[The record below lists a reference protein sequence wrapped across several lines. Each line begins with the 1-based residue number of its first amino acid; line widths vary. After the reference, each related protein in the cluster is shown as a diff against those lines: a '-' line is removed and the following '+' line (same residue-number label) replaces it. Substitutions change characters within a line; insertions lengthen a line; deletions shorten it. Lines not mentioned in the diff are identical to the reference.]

1 MSWRRSW
8 SRLKGLA
15 GRRRIEAELEE
26 EMRTH
31 LEMEEDDNL
40 ARGMSPE
47 GARRAARRSFGNPT
61 AAREQARDVWLYRR
75 LEIVLQ
81 DLRFAL
87 RVLRKTPAFTAVAV
101 LTLALGIGAN
111 TAIFTLLD
119 QLLLRLLP
127 VEAPER
133 LALLSTQGRHYG
145 NNMGDH
151 VISHPMFRDFQRDN
165 QVFSGMFA
173 RRATQMNVSSGGRAE
188 RVAAELVSGT
198 YFDVLGVGA
207 ALGRT
212 FTPEDDRA
220 PGGHPQVVLA
230 HAYWQARFSADP
242 GVLGKTLLVN
252 GRSLT
257 VVGVAAAGFEGLQLG
272 HRTKLFVPIMMQ
284 EQVLFGLPGMLD
296 DRRTRWVNA
305 FGRLRPGVDL
315 EQARAGLQPL
325 MAAMLAREVR
335 EPAFSRADAETR
347 ADFLESW
354 MDVLPGGQGQA
365 AARRRLVTPLWSMM
379 AAAGFVL
386 LIACAN
392 LANLLLARSTTRR
405 TEVAVRLALG
415 AGRGRIVG
423 QLLTESVLL
432 SLLGG
437 IAGLA
442 VAYWGAQLLVR
453 LYLAPDAGGLPV
465 SPAPDARILLFALA
479 VTFLTGVGFGLAPAL
494 RATRASLATAMK
506 DQGRSVAGGPHT
518 RLRNLLAAT
527 QVTISLVLLVGA
539 GLFLQTLHNLRATG
553 PGFSVTRLIGF
564 RVDPSLSGY
573 TTERAKQ
580 FYQRLTD
587 ELGALP
593 GVQSVA
599 LASVRVLEDDRDAGV
614 TIAGARSGERP
625 RLAVPYLNDVSPGY
639 FTTLGV
645 PILAGRDFTRADW
658 RQVPRLRDPQDPASE
673 AIGTSPTVAI
683 INDSFARRHFPGEN
697 PLGRHLGYGIDPGT
711 ATPMEIVG
719 VVRDM
724 KYRGL
729 RDEKREQLFL
739 PYLGSQVVR
748 AMTVHLRAAGDPAA
762 LMTAAAAKVRALDP
776 ELPIFG
782 MRSMEAHLDRV
793 LANERMIAD
802 LSAAFGLLAT
812 LLAMMGLYGVLSYTV
827 AGRTREIAVRLALGA
842 RRGDVIALVMRDVVV
857 LVAAGLAG
865 GIAAAL
871 ALTRLVTSQLFGV
884 DPHDPLTLA
893 LAAALLSLVAC
904 AAGYLPARRA
914 SRVEPMVALRSE

>member
-1 MSWRRSW
+1 VSWRRSW
-8 SRLKGLA
+8 NRLKGLA
-15 GRRRIEAELEE
+15 RRRRIEAELEE

-31 LEMEEDDNL
+31 LQMEEDDNL

-47 GARRAARRSFGNPT
+47 LARRAARRRFGNPT
-61 AAREQARDVWLYRR
+61 AAREQARDAWLYRR

-81 DLRFAL
+81 DVRFAL
-87 RVLRKTPAFTAVAV
+87 RMLRKTSAFTVVAV

-111 TAIFTLLD
+111 TAIFTVLD
-119 QLLLRLLP
+119 QLLLRLMP
-127 VEAPER
+127 VKAPEQ
-133 LALLSTQGRHYG
+133 LALLSARGRHYG
-145 NNMGDH
+145 NNMGDN

-212 FTPEDDRA
+212 FTPEDDRT
-220 PGGHPQVVLA
+220 PGGHPEVVLA
-230 HAYWQARFSADP
+230 HGYWHARFSADP
-242 GVLGKTLLVN
+242 DIVGKTLLVN
-252 GRSLT
+252 GRTLR
-257 VVGVAAAGFEGLQLG
+257 VIGVTAAGFEGVQLG

-284 EQVLFGLPGMLD
+284 QEVLFGLPGMLD

-315 EQARAGLQPL
+315 DQARAGLQPL

-347 ADFLESW
+347 AAFMKNW
-354 MDVLPGGQGQA
+354 MEVLPGGQGQA
-365 AARRRLVTPLWSMM
+365 VARRRLATPLWSMM

-405 TEVAVRLALG
+405 TELAVRLALG
-415 AGRGRIVG
+415 AGRARIVG
-423 QLLTESVLL
+423 QLLTESVML

-442 VAYWGAQLLVR
+442 VAYWGADLLVR
-453 LYLAPDAGGLPV
+453 LYLAPEAGGLPV
-465 SPAPDARILLFALA
+465 SPAPDARILLFALG
-479 VTFLTGVGFGLAPAL
+479 VTFSTGVGFGLVPAL
-494 RATRASLATAMK
+494 RATRTNVAMAMK
-506 DQGRSVAGGPHT
+506 DQGRSLAGGPHT
-518 RLRNLLAAT
+518 RLRNLLAAA

-539 GLFLQTLHNLRATG
+539 GLFVQTLRNLRATG
-553 PGFSVTRLIGF
+553 PGFSVTQLIGF

-573 TTERAKQ
+573 TTEQAKQ

-593 GVQSVA
+593 GVEAVA
-599 LASVRVLEDDRDAGV
+599 LASVRVLEDDRDGGV
-614 TIAGARSGERP
+614 TIAGSRSGEAP
-625 RLAVPYLNDVSPGY
+625 RLAVPYMNDVSPGY
-639 FTTLGV
+639 FATLGV
-645 PILAGRDFTRADW
+645 RILAGRDFTREDW
-658 RQVPRLRDPQDPASE
+658 RQVPRLRDARDPASE

-683 INDSFARRHFPGEN
+683 INESFARLHFPGEN
-697 PLGRHLGYGIDPGT
+697 PLGRHLGYGIDLGT
-711 ATPMEIVG
+711 PTPMEIVG
-719 VVRDM
+719 VVKDM

-748 AMTVHLRAAGDPAA
+748 AMTVHLRGAGDAAA
-762 LMTAAAAKVRALDP
+762 LMAAAGAKVRALDP
-776 ELPIFG
+776 NLPMFG
-782 MRSMEAHLDRV
+782 MRSMEEHLDRV
-793 LANERMIAD
+793 LANERMIAS
-802 LSAAFGLLAT
+802 LSAVFGLLAT
-812 LLAMMGLYGVLSYTV
+812 LLAMIGLYGVLSYTV
-827 AGRTREIAVRLALGA
+827 AGRTREIGIRMALGA
-842 RRGDVIALVMRDVVV
+842 RRENVIALVMKDV
-857 LVAAGLAG
+857 LVLVVAGLAG
-865 GIAAAL
+865 GTAAAL

-884 DPHDPLTLA
+884 EPHDPATLV

-914 SRVEPMVALRSE
+914 SRVDPMVTLRSE